1 MKEYIDGD
9 LVRYTSLYK
18 EPIAEICEV
27 RETSYLIRFM
37 NGNFAKVTSKE
48 IKPIPLTT
56 DILEKNGWKKRTR
69 VCYDGEHLEDF
80 SNPSFPLEHFA
91 IAFTKEGIKATY
103 DCLPVR
109 ELKYVSDLQHLLF
122 GLGLNS
128 EMEV

>member
-1 MKEYIDGD
+1 MAQKYIKGD
-9 LVRYTSLYK
+9 IVMYK
-18 EPIAEICEV
+18 NRIHTIIDTLGLNNYELSYIRHPVNRAELSGV
-27 RETSYLIRFM
+27 
-37 NGNFAKVTSKE
+37 
-48 IKPIPLTT
+48 PLTKV
-56 DILEKNGWKKRTR
+56 ILEKNGWKKRTR